1 MSEYLIYKFSEESHL
16 SAEKVAQKRHE
27 ELLKNNQ
34 AYVFFY
40 KWSKDFLI
48 DSTKVERMSEDD
60 FNSIEKNLIK
70 SLKKE
75 VLSKDDI
82 DFRFAYYKMLF
93 DPVLDIAEKAI
104 KQYVKVI
111 KAADTESMSEEELT
125 CRIVELFESDLIN
138 KLTE

>member
-1 MSEYLIYKFSEESHL
+1 M
-16 SAEKVAQKRHE
+16 
-27 ELLKNNQ
+27 
-34 AYVFFY
+34 
-40 KWSKDFLI
+40 
-48 DSTKVERMSEDD
+48 EDG

-82 DFRFAYYKMLF
+82 EFRFAYYKMLF
-93 DPVLDIAEKAI
+93 DPVLDLAEKAI

-111 KAADTESMSEEELT
+111 KAADNENMSEEELV
-125 CRIVELFESDLIN
+125 CRIVELFESDLMN

>member
-1 MSEYLIYKFSEESHL
+1 M
-16 SAEKVAQKRHE
+16 
-27 ELLKNNQ
+27 
-34 AYVFFY
+34 
-40 KWSKDFLI
+40 
-48 DSTKVERMSEDD
+48 EDE
-60 FNSIEKNLIK
+60 FTSIEKEIIK

-93 DPVLDIAEKAI
+93 EPALDLAEKAI

-111 KAADTESMSEEELT
+111 KAADNENMSEEELT

>member
-1 MSEYLIYKFSEESHL
+1 ME
-16 SAEKVAQKRHE
+16 
-27 ELLKNNQ
+27 N
-34 AYVFFY
+34 
-40 KWSKDFLI
+40 DF
-48 DSTKVERMSEDD
+48 T
-60 FNSIEKNLIK
+60 SIEKEIIK

-93 DPVLDIAEKAI
+93 DPVLDLAEKAI
-104 KQYVKVI
+104 KQYIKVI
-111 KAADTESMSEEELT
+111 KAADNENISEEELT

>member
-1 MSEYLIYKFSEESHL
+1 M
-16 SAEKVAQKRHE
+16 
-27 ELLKNNQ
+27 
-34 AYVFFY
+34 
-40 KWSKDFLI
+40 
-48 DSTKVERMSEDD
+48 EDD

-82 DFRFAYYKMLF
+82 EFRFSYYKMLF
-93 DPVLDIAEKAI
+93 DPVLDLAEKAI

-111 KAADTESMSEEELT
+111 KAADNENMSEEELV

>member
-1 MSEYLIYKFSEESHL
+1 M
-16 SAEKVAQKRHE
+16 
-27 ELLKNNQ
+27 
-34 AYVFFY
+34 
-40 KWSKDFLI
+40 
-48 DSTKVERMSEDD
+48 EDE
-60 FNSIEKNLIK
+60 FTSIEKNLIK

-93 DPVLDIAEKAI
+93 DPVLDLAEKAI
-104 KQYVKVI
+104 KQYIKVI
-111 KAADTESMSEEELT
+111 KAADNENMSEEELT

>member
-1 MSEYLIYKFSEESHL
+1 M
-16 SAEKVAQKRHE
+16 
-27 ELLKNNQ
+27 
-34 AYVFFY
+34 
-40 KWSKDFLI
+40 
-48 DSTKVERMSEDD
+48 EDE
-60 FNSIEKNLIK
+60 FTSIEKEIIK

-93 DPVLDIAEKAI
+93 DPVLDLAEKAI

-111 KAADTESMSEEELT
+111 KAADNENMSEEELT

>member
-1 MSEYLIYKFSEESHL
+1 MEYFSYFIG
-16 SAEKVAQKRHE
+16 
-27 ELLKNNQ
+27 NN
-34 AYVFFY
+34 
-40 KWSKDFLI
+40 
-48 DSTKVERMSEDD
+48 MEDD

-82 DFRFAYYKMLF
+82 EFRFSYYKMLF
-93 DPVLDIAEKAI
+93 DPVLELAEKAI

-111 KAADTESMSEEELT
+111 KAADNERMSEEELV
-125 CRIVELFESDLIN
+125 CRIVELFESDLMN

>member
-1 MSEYLIYKFSEESHL
+1 MEYFSYFIG
-16 SAEKVAQKRHE
+16 
-27 ELLKNNQ
+27 NN
-34 AYVFFY
+34 
-40 KWSKDFLI
+40 
-48 DSTKVERMSEDD
+48 MEDD

-82 DFRFAYYKMLF
+82 EFRFAYYKMLF
-93 DPVLDIAEKAI
+93 DPVLDLAEKAI

-111 KAADTESMSEEELT
+111 KAADNENMSEEELT
-125 CRIVELFESDLIN
+125 CRIVELFESDLMN

>member
-1 MSEYLIYKFSEESHL
+1 M
-16 SAEKVAQKRHE
+16 
-27 ELLKNNQ
+27 
-34 AYVFFY
+34 
-40 KWSKDFLI
+40 
-48 DSTKVERMSEDD
+48 EDD

-82 DFRFAYYKMLF
+82 EFRFSYYKLLF
-93 DPVLDIAEKAI
+93 DPVLDLAEKAI

-111 KAADTESMSEEELT
+111 KAADNENMSEEELT

>member
-1 MSEYLIYKFSEESHL
+1 
-16 SAEKVAQKRHE
+16 
-27 ELLKNNQ
+27 
-34 AYVFFY
+34 
-40 KWSKDFLI
+40 
-48 DSTKVERMSEDD
+48 MSEDD

-93 DPVLDIAEKAI
+93 DPVLDLAEKAI
-104 KQYVKVI
+104 KQYVKII
-111 KAADTESMSEEELT
+111 KAADNENMSEEELT
-125 CRIVELFESDLIN
+125 CHIVELFESDLIN

>member
-1 MSEYLIYKFSEESHL
+1 ME
-16 SAEKVAQKRHE
+16 
-27 ELLKNNQ
+27 N
-34 AYVFFY
+34 
-40 KWSKDFLI
+40 DF
-48 DSTKVERMSEDD
+48 T
-60 FNSIEKNLIK
+60 SIEKEIIK

-93 DPVLDIAEKAI
+93 DPVLDLAEKAI

-111 KAADTESMSEEELT
+111 KAADTENMSEEELT
-125 CRIVELFESDLIN
+125 CRIVELFESDLMN

>member
-1 MSEYLIYKFSEESHL
+1 
-16 SAEKVAQKRHE
+16 
-27 ELLKNNQ
+27 
-34 AYVFFY
+34 
-40 KWSKDFLI
+40 
-48 DSTKVERMSEDD
+48 MSEDD

-93 DPVLDIAEKAI
+93 DPVLDLAEKAI

-111 KAADTESMSEEELT
+111 KAADNEDMSEEELT
-125 CRIVELFESDLIN
+125 CRIVELFESDLMN